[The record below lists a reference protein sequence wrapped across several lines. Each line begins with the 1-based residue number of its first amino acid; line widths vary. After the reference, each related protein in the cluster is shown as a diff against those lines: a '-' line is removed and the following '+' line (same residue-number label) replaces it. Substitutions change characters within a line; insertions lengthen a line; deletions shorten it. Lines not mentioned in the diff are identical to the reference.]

1 MKAPAV
7 LALSAALTAA
17 AACGAAPVEI
27 GLDLPGLAA
36 LPAGAYGEIVVTD
49 LAEPAPV
56 PGFAAG
62 TELSA
67 YLAAELGRSFPGRV
81 SRAAGPAAALAGQPP
96 GAAWRE
102 AGAGLDRAVFLT
114 GTVTLA
120 GRVRKAVDKA
130 APSDGPFKRTL
141 VERMQWTMTVDLVF
155 VSAATGEAVH
165 RTSLSEER
173 EYTELDKPAEFA
185 FSDLSQRVRDRLLP
199 ALLGTTTLE
208 RRTLLRR

>member
-1 MKAPAV
+1 VKAAAALAV
-7 LALSAALTAA
+7 TAALTAA
-17 AACGAAPVEI
+17 MACGGAPVEI
-27 GLDLPGLAA
+27 SLELPGVAA

-49 LAEPAPV
+49 LAEPSPV

-62 TELSA
+62 TELAA
-67 YLAAELGRSFPGRV
+67 YLAAELGRAFPGRV
-81 SRAAGPAAALAGQPP
+81 SRAAGPVAALAGQPP
-96 GAAWRE
+96 GAVWRE
-102 AGAGLDRAVFLT
+102 AGSGLDRAVFLT

-120 GRVRKAVDKA
+120 GQVRKAVDKD

-141 VERMQWTMTVDLVF
+141 VEKKRWTMAVDLVF

-173 EYTELDKPAEFA
+173 EYAELDKPAEFA
-185 FSDLSQRVRDRLLP
+185 FSDLSQRIRDRLLP
-199 ALLGTTTLE
+199 ALLGTTTVE